1 MDYERKYKKALA
13 LARDYYKANLKLN
26 NEDENLILGDIFPEL
41 AMSEDERIRKEIVRF
56 IQMEVEDEIVGNKW
70 IAWLEKQGEQKEYTF
85 KSIPRLLDMIEPTD
99 RAKSYC
105 QKLIDSLLQE
115 GYATDAKIVGD
126 CLKQMKGEK
135 VGMATMDEQK
145 PQGKTALEAINE
157 VEADNANKIEPKDY
171 NSIDPHFAKPID
183 KIEPKFKVG
192 DWIIHQGTGNIY
204 QVVAVIDN
212 QYQLR
217 YGDNTIQKCTDVD
230 KCARLWNVTKDA
242 KDGDVLVSGEVIFI
256 FNKIHDVWIN
266 CHCSLHRDGSF
277 IGEDYDL
284 MTVKYGEEVYP
295 ATKEQ
300 RNLLFS
306 KMRESGY
313 EWNAEKKE
321 MKKVED
327 EPKNYKQQVM
337 SEMTDLVKD
346 YIKQNPAWSE
356 EDAYRTSTL
365 TDVVKSG
372 GSIRVELRN
381 EYVDWLK
388 SLKGRIQY

>member
-1 MDYERKYKKALA
+1 MFDI
-13 LARDYYKANLKLN
+13 DVLK
-26 NEDENLILGDIFPEL
+26 
-41 AMSEDERIRKEIVRF
+41 
-56 IQMEVEDEIVGNKW
+56 
-70 IAWLEKQGEQKEYTF
+70 
-85 KSIPRLLDMIEPTD
+85 
-99 RAKSYC
+99 
-105 QKLIDSLLQE
+105 
-115 GYATDAKIVGD
+115 
-126 CLKQMKGEK
+126 
-135 VGMATMDEQK
+135 
-145 PQGKTALEAINE
+145 
-157 VEADNANKIEPKDY
+157 NA
-171 NSIDPHFAKPID
+171 HL
-183 KIEPKFKVG
+183 
-192 DWIIHQGTGNIY
+192 W
-204 QVVAVIDN
+204 
-212 QYQLR
+212 
-217 YGDNTIQKCTDVD
+217 TIQ
-230 KCARLWNVTKDA
+230 DA

-256 FNKIHDVWIN
+256 FNKIHDVWTN